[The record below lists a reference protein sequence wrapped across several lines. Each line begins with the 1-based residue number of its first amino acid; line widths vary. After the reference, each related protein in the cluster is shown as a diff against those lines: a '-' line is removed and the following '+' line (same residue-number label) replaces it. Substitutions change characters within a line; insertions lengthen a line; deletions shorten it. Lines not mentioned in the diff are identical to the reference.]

1 MNVVEDTN
9 LKRVLNTKYLN
20 RDTTTDITED
30 DLSNLKGVIYVVNE
44 KVESLKEIQF
54 ATNISGLNI
63 KTNQIVEISML
74 KELANLTKLL
84 ASDNQ
89 ISDISS
95 LSSLMLLDEI
105 DLSSNQIND
114 VSSLNALSRVFS
126 LDLSNNQIAD
136 CSVIENLLKQTI
148 ENKTYA
154 RLGAIHLGNQIIEHT
169 PIYTVKGKDVE
180 INWTTFGIFD
190 RHRGAPKVDHIVG
203 EDVSYNEDTQS
214 IIVKNVQEERH
225 ISIQFSTT
233 DDEIDT
239 PFSGIV
245 SVSINLIPTVSYVSK
260 RLT

>member
-1 MNVVEDTN
+1 MNVVENTN

-20 RDTTTDITED
+20 RDATTDITED

-63 KTNQIVEISML
+63 NLNAVMDISQIKSL
-74 KELANLTKLL
+74 SKLTKLL
-84 ASDNQ
+84 ANHNQ
-89 ISDISS
+89 IMDVSV
-95 LSSLMLLDEI
+95 LSSLMLLDEL
-105 DLSSNQIND
+105 DLSTNQISD
-114 VSSLNALSRVFS
+114 VSSLNTLNRVVS
-126 LDLSNNQIAD
+126 LDLSHNQIAD

-154 RLGAIHLGNQIIEHT
+154 RLGAIHLGNQTIEHT

-190 RHRGAPKVDHIVG
+190 RHRGAPKVDHIAG
-203 EDVSYNEDTQS
+203 ENVSYNEDTQS